1 VGFAVAFVSAI
12 VVVHVFVAFLQS
24 HSFGVFGRY
33 RVVIGLAMMLVL
45 WHAA

>member
-12 VVVHVFVAFLQS
+12 VVVRVFVAFLQN
-24 HSFGVFGRY
+24 HSFRIFGWY
-33 RVVIGLAMMLVL
+33 RIVIGPAMMLVF